1 MNGEL
6 FPGRL
11 VMPAVRWS
19 TETGFEHER
28 AMVTR
33 AVELGAGGFIIF
45 GGTVSGIRKFVGS
58 VVQQARRPLLIGSDL
73 ERGAGQQIAG
83 LTEFPPPAALSSLD
97 DPDVIAGAASSTA
110 AEARYA
116 GINWV
121 FAPVADLDCEPQN
134 PIVQSRA
141 FGADPDRVA
150 REVDLWIEA
159 CQSGGALASAKHYPG
174 HGRTTADSHR
184 ETPRVDA
191 PLDVIHRDEH
201 PFRAAIKAGVASIM
215 TAHIGF
221 PALDSTGTPATYSPA
236 ILGRLRRE
244 LGFAG
249 LVVTDAMIMEGAR
262 SRTSEP
268 DAALAIV
275 NAGVDVLLYP
285 RDPIAV
291 LERLRAAA
299 DTGELPEARLR
310 EALARYDRALGR
322 VIRVPTPLERP
333 RGGITLSVEIADR
346 LLARGLARGVAPRLR
361 APLEFVVIDDDQ
373 GGPYPAVPDV
383 TVPRDVGLSGIVV
396 GKGGSRVVLA
406 YAEPRGWKGR
416 AGFSAE
422 ARMKLEL
429 EAPGAELV
437 VLFGHPRLIESIPGD
452 APVLVAWHRQ
462 YLMQFAAARWIQGKT
477 LIA

>member
-1 MNGEL
+1 
-6 FPGRL
+6 
-11 VMPAVRWS
+11 MPAVRWR

-28 AMVTR
+28 EMVTR
-33 AVELGAGGFIIF
+33 AVELGVGGFIVF

-83 LTEFPPPAALSSLD
+83 LSEFPPPAALSSLD
-97 DPDVIAGAASSTA
+97 DPDVITGAAASTA

-121 FAPVADLDCEPQN
+121 FAPVADLDSEPEN
-134 PIVQSRA
+134 PIVQSRS
-141 FGADPDRVA
+141 FGSDPDRVA
-150 REVDLWIEA
+150 REVDLWVGA
-159 CQSGGALASAKHYPG
+159 CQAGGALASAKHYPG
-174 HGRTTADSHR
+174 HGRTIADSHR
-184 ETPRVDA
+184 ETPRVDVPIA
-191 PLDVIHRDEH
+191 TVQRDEQ
-201 PFRAAIKAGVASIM
+201 PFRSAIAAGVASIM
-215 TAHIGF
+215 TAHVAF
-221 PALDSTGTPATYSPA
+221 PALDPTNTPATYSPA

-262 SRTSEP
+262 GTTTEP
-268 DAALAIV
+268 EAALAIV
-275 NAGVDVLLYP
+275 NAGVDLLLYP
-285 RDPIAV
+285 REPIAV
-291 LERLRAAA
+291 IERLLAAA
-299 DTGELPEARLR
+299 RSGELRESRLS
-310 EALARYDRALGR
+310 EALGRYERALGR
-322 VIRVPTPLERP
+322 ATRTPSPLERS
-333 RGGITLSVEIADR
+333 REGVSLSVEIAER
-346 LLARGLARGVAPRLR
+346 LLSRGLARGVPPRLR
-361 APLEFVVIDDDQ
+361 APLGFIVIDDDQ
-373 GGPYPAVPDV
+373 GGPDPAGPEV
-383 TVPRDVGLSGIVV
+383 TGPRDVGLSGITV
-396 GKGGSRVVLA
+396 GKGGSRIVLA

-437 VLFGHPRLIESIPGD
+437 VLFGHRRLIESIPGN

-462 YLMQFAAARWIQGKT
+462 SLMQFAAARWIQGKT